1 MNREH
6 KKKTFEKG
14 YYKTRPC
21 NDTFICKFCGKT
33 VVPTGAGSNHRN
45 HCPYCLSS
53 QHLDNEPGDR
63 SADCGGIMEPVS
75 VWVRKNGEWAIIHRC
90 RICGALNSNRIAADD
105 NPIHIC
111 IAVIDYRNRIFI
123 SVHLF
128 KLTFRLQQNH
138 NT

>member
-14 YYKTRPC
+14 YYKTHPC

-53 QHLDNEPGDR
+53 QHLGNEPGDR

-75 VWVRKNGEWAIIHRC
+75 VWVRKKQRMGDHSSVQDMRNAQLKPHR
-90 RICGALNSNRIAADD
+90 R
-105 NPIHIC
+105 
-111 IAVIDYRNRIFI
+111 
-123 SVHLF
+123 
-128 KLTFRLQQNH
+128 
-138 NT
+138 